1 MRAILLP
8 TCRIRFKKLYLDR
21 ALGNNNVSDTET
33 YISYILKRLLYSNT
47 TLLKVFYLL
56 LFLS

>member
-33 YISYILKRLLYSNT
+33 YISYMKRLLYSNT